1 MELRNQTAQVLVLFV
16 GALIGGFLAGP
27 LLRGNHAAAQNEPA
41 RPEPVVTTSLTVVDG
56 KGKKRI
62 SAGTVDSAVFLEFL
76 DQSERPVIRMSA
88 TDKEAVLKFDTTRE
102 ADGGA
107 ETVFGIVDGTAL
119 QRMTSYRHKSECLQ
133 MANAEGAMQGLV
145 TRWGPAKELMES
157 RTAQWADKN
166 GGGFFATAPGVKGD
180 PHLGGKVA
188 LGYSQKLKHM
198 GLEVTDGR
206 GQQVWQAP

>member
-1 MELRNQTAQVLVLFV
+1 MEFRNQTAQVLVLFV

-41 RPEPVVTTSLTVVDG
+41 HPEPVVTTSLTLLDG

-62 SAGTVDSAVFLEFL
+62 SAGTVDSTVFLEFL
-76 DQSERPVIRMSA
+76 DQSEKPVIRMSA
-88 TDKEAVLKFDTTRE
+88 TDKEAILKFDTTRA

-107 ETVFGIVDGTAL
+107 EAVFGVADGMAM
-119 QRMTSYRHKSECLQ
+119 QRMTSYRHQSECLLI
-133 MANAEGAMQGLV
+133 ASAEGAMQGLV

-166 GGGFFATAPGVKGD
+166 GGGFLATAPGVKGD
-180 PHLGGKVA
+180 PHFGGKVT

-198 GLEVTDGR
+198 ALEVTNGQ